1 MAVFRLGTIEAVPA
15 GERPD
20 LLGPSVSA
28 FVAAHG
34 LGDAIGA
41 FAIDPA
47 ISETAATQ
55 EAFGLDPATLVN
67 CVVVAGR
74 REGDERVAACLVPS
88 TKRADVNGV
97 VRKRLDVRKASFLP
111 QDDAVARSGMEYGGI
126 TPIGLPAEW
135 PILVD
140 ADVVPLPL
148 VLIGSGIRGSKLLVP
163 GAVLAGLPGAEV
175 IEGLGRAVATP

>member
-1 MAVFRLGTIEAVPA
+1 MAAFVLGSVTAAPA

-20 LLGPSVSA
+20 LLGAPVAA
-28 FVAAHG
+28 FVAEHG
-34 LGDAIGA
+34 LGERVGV

-55 EAFGLDPATLVN
+55 EAYGLDPAVLVN

-74 REGDERVAACLVPS
+74 REGAERVAACLVPS

-97 VRKRLDVRKASFLP
+97 VRKRLDVRKASFLAM
-111 QDDAVARSGMEYGGI
+111 DDAVGRTGMEYGGI

-135 PILVD
+135 PVLVD
-140 ADVVPLPL
+140 ADVERRPL

-163 GAVLAGLPGAEV
+163 GSVLAGLPGAEV
-175 IEGLGRAVATP
+175 IPDLGRPAG